1 LNFYSKGH
9 GQNNLALNFKAA
21 ECDGLISSKTEI
33 SFRHR
38 PLRVTGLDLFRKQ
51 SAKGSRPT
59 RVQGLPILKGEGGGS
74 KLPRHGE
81 HLMPQ
86 KLFVGNLPHEVTDSE
101 LGEFVSSAGFQAASA
116 VVIRDKTTGQSRGF
130 GFIELAEGEDLERAI
145 AGLNGQSL
153 QGRRLTVNEARPP
166 RNDFGGGGGGRR
178 PGGGGGGRGRSGGG
192 GGGGRGRDW

>member
-1 LNFYSKGH
+1 
-9 GQNNLALNFKAA
+9 
-21 ECDGLISSKTEI
+21 
-33 SFRHR
+33 
-38 PLRVTGLDLFRKQ
+38 
-51 SAKGSRPT
+51 
-59 RVQGLPILKGEGGGS
+59 
-74 KLPRHGE
+74 
-81 HLMPQ
+81 MPQ

-101 LGEFVSSAGFQAASA
+101 LGEFVSGAGFQAASA

-178 PGGGGGGRGRSGGG
+178 PGGGGGGRGPGRGHSGGGSG
-192 GGGGRGRDW
+192 GGGGRGGGRRDW